1 MTNLQNK
8 QTGSTLVE
16 VIVSVF
22 LLTFGVLG
30 LMAAQLRSVASLSEA
45 ENRNAVALAAEN
57 LADGMQMNP
66 SVQRLATTNGL
77 NIVRRYPDYIRGVTK
92 VNPLDSA
99 VNVLPK
105 SLTGASSWTDDS
117 GSADGITK
125 AQVAQ
130 NQLRI
135 FEQGLTQLPNT
146 VDIQYAICLDGAAGE
161 PTYNAGTMNPN
172 CRPAGNGNDKTV
184 IKVLWVVRGDNATSA
199 PVVFTYQLHVS
210 Q

>member
-8 QTGSTLVE
+8 QTGATLVE
-16 VIVSVF
+16 VMVSVF

-77 NIVRRYPDYIRGVTK
+77 NVIRRYPEYIRGVKK
-92 VNPLDSA
+92 VDPLNAS
-99 VNVLPK
+99 VNTLPRP
-105 SLTGASSWTDDS
+105 LTGGANWTAPS
-117 GSADGITK
+117 GKVDNITK
-125 AQVAQ
+125 AQVAT
-130 NQLRI
+130 NQLSI

-146 VDIQYAICLDGAAGE
+146 VDIQYAICLDGGSNE
-161 PTYNAGTMNPN
+161 PTYNNGTMNPN
-172 CRPAGNGNDKTV
+172 CRPANSGNDKTV
-184 IKVLWVVRGDNATSA
+184 IKVLWVVRGDSPTSS